1 MTGLALLNKSGHKF
15 RLSLVIAVASFLW
28 TITLQ
33 TRAVPEDDVFQQA
46 VNYIFT
52 GKIDPGVGPEIV
64 DRKSCVVVVPE
75 KFGGYARYYLTRFK
89 MDDARIIPGL
99 RDDPKI
105 VGRDDTKVVG
115 DSVAKA
121 VPFFGNSS
129 PKEAQDCRSEL
140 GEGFI
145 ASIIG
150 DMFVHYAPASFDRIK
165 MRTIGRDE
173 VQPDPASRLPQ
184 PLTHQNRVVVGG
196 VVKKDVDPFLSRI
209 GGFDGDQQCDQ
220 AHRVNLRGLQ
230 HLRLPGLQIDRAMDV
245 QALAPGGLLDPRPR
259 PSAPNIL

>member
-1 MTGLALLNKSGHKF
+1 MRLMLVVIMRLWMIRNKS
-15 RLSLVIAVASFLW
+15 L
-28 TITLQ
+28 T
-33 TRAVPEDDVFQQA
+33 E
-46 VNYIFT
+46 N
-52 GKIDPGVGPEIV
+52 VGP
-64 DRKSCVVVVPE
+64 RR
-75 KFGGYARYYLTRFK
+75 A
-89 MDDARIIPGL
+89 IPGL

-140 GEGFI
+140 REGFI
-145 ASIIG
+145 ASVIG

-209 GGFDGDQQCDQ
+209 GGFDGDQQCD
-220 AHRVNLRGLQ
+220 
-230 HLRLPGLQIDRAMDV
+230 
-245 QALAPGGLLDPRPR
+245 
-259 PSAPNIL
+259 